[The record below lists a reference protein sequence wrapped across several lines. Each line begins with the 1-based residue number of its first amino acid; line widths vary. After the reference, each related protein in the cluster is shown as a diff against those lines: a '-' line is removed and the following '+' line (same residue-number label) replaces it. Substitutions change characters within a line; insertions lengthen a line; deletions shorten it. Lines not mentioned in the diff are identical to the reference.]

1 MGQVL
6 LTFFL
11 PSSCALEGKSTFTLV
26 TPNGPEYQQTHPV
39 SQLSQTAEFCDDSRR
54 LGDYTLLRRSEKLK
68 TSQGWKSLSQ
78 SPSVVQAPHQKPL
91 EHCAYL
97 MTVAEAENH
106 LLVEVPILA

>member
-6 LTFFL
+6 LAFFL
-11 PSSCALEGKSTFTLV
+11 PSSCAWEGKSTFTLV
-26 TPNGPEYQQTHPV
+26 ALNGSGYQQTLPV
-39 SQLSQTAEFCDDSRR
+39 SQLSRTAEIRDDSRR
-54 LGDYTLLRRSEKLK
+54 VVESTLLRRSEKLK

-97 MTVAEAENH
+97 MTVAEAGNH